1 MSGKLG
7 SSPTRR
13 RPTSRPGSSAAAR
26 RERRSRRSGSRAIYA
41 YVNHNLIE
49 AVELGATGHFKVE
62 GAWNDDLMTQVKPP
76 KPIRMRRAC
85 TDRWRPRLAPV
96 GSIERNRYGAVMRF
110 LKLKIIAGSSRS
122 PRRFP
127 MPWRARAADAK
138 ARARHDRADDRR
150 GELQPAGDFTRMAK
164 PANAPLKTVY
174 FGRGFRIMK
183 RQVTEA
189 DYRRCVDNG
198 GCAPV
203 YAARSSSADE
213 PIVGVSWQ
221 DAQAYIRW
229 LSGKTGQHYRLP
241 KDDEWAFAAGSRFH
255 DEGWPDFDGAD
266 PAKRWLSRYESE
278 AAQEPVDRQPHPVGS
293 FGSNENGL
301 LDVAGN
307 VWEWTDTC
315 FVRIALDAAGH
326 EVSETKN
333 CGVRV
338 VEGRHRTYMTD
349 FIRDARSGGCS
360 VGDRRPISASGWCV
374 RTELSALERIQ
385 EKWKPVFRPDAR

>member
-1 MSGKLG
+1 
-7 SSPTRR
+7 
-13 RPTSRPGSSAAAR
+13 
-26 RERRSRRSGSRAIYA
+26 
-41 YVNHNLIE
+41 
-49 AVELGATGHFKVE
+49 
-62 GAWNDDLMTQVKPP
+62 
-76 KPIRMRRAC
+76 MRRAC

-110 LKLKIIAGSSRS
+110 LKLKIIAAVVALAA
-122 PRRFP
+122 PIP
-127 MPWRARAADAK
+127 YAVARLAPPTQKLEPDMIELTT
-138 ARARHDRADDRR
+138 
-150 GELQPAGDFTRMAK
+150 GEVSYKPAGDFTRMAK

-229 LSGKTGQHYRLP
+229 LSGKTGQRYRLP

-360 VGDRRPISASGWCV
+360 VGTPPANLGFRLV
-374 RTELSALERIQ
+374 RE
-385 EKWKPVFRPDAR
+385 D